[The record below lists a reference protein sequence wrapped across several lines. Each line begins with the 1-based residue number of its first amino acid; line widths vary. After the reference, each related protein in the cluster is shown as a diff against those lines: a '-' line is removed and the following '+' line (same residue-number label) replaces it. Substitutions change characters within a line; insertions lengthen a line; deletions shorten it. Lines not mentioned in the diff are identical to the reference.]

1 MMLFE
6 FNGHDLDHPPQE
18 IVEFVQRL
26 ISQYTQDG
34 RFAGDN
40 ERRSEQRFPIALPV
54 MVRPIG
60 DDLQSAGEPFMAVT
74 KDISTRGIGLLH
86 YEPISSK
93 FLAIRLTDRDG
104 LKLTGAIEVLRC
116 RPVGQFFEV
125 GGKFVTKLYD
135 GLERMLK
142 DH

>member
-1 MMLFE
+1 LLPHEVPNNGAVELRSVWGGSQMMLFE
-6 FNGHDLDHPPQE
+6 FNGPDLDHPPQE

-26 ISQYTQDG
+26 IAQYT
-34 RFAGDN
+34 
-40 ERRSEQRFPIALPV
+40 
-54 MVRPIG
+54 
-60 DDLQSAGEPFMAVT
+60 
-74 KDISTRGIGLLH
+74 
-86 YEPISSK
+86 ISSK

-135 GLERMLK
+135 GLERLLK